1 MRLDQRLTL
10 FCSSSFIPFLFLT
23 TLKRILSDIYA
34 GNIMDFTVGN
44 ETITIA
50 PLAGVR
56 QGDALSTTIFNLAAE
71 PLLRTATPE
80 RNSGM
85 SLPGH
90 TVKATAYAEDIA
102 VLSTSAPELQK
113 TLDHLSRV
121 AVILGL
127 KFNAKTCACL
137 NFHKGVTVMADLLV
151 DGRQIRCLGPEDRT
165 VWIEKMYSIS
175 CIPVLSGAL
184 FTFLCLH
191 FISRLLSHICQIFV
205 NNFTYEVHASYSSM
219 EIQPRKPLYHHRYG
233 NVNTID
239 LIIDYEQ

>member
-1 MRLDQRLTL
+1 
-10 FCSSSFIPFLFLT
+10 
-23 TLKRILSDIYA
+23 
-34 GNIMDFTVGN
+34 MDFTVGN

-113 TLDHLSRV
+113 TLDH
-121 AVILGL
+121 
-127 KFNAKTCACL
+127 
-137 NFHKGVTVMADLLV
+137 
-151 DGRQIRCLGPEDRT
+151 
-165 VWIEKMYSIS
+165 
-175 CIPVLSGAL
+175 
-184 FTFLCLH
+184 
-191 FISRLLSHICQIFV
+191 
-205 NNFTYEVHASYSSM
+205 
-219 EIQPRKPLYHHRYG
+219 
-233 NVNTID
+233 
-239 LIIDYEQ
+239 